1 MDRRR
6 QERQVRL
13 MEALDRTI
21 RTTDDLRQAWLAID
35 GGHGYAA
42 PQLFALHL
50 DTHDLIL
57 PNVIQMYD
65 EGPPDSHLIGRLMN
79 RLGEVLQMAAPG
91 GSVAIMKAR
100 AGSAT
105 MTGLDRDWCR
115 LLHHHLMAAPF
126 ATRPLFYATGAG
138 VGVVPPD
145 LLIGDAG

>member
-1 MDRRR
+1 MNP
-6 QERQVRL
+6 
-13 MEALDRTI
+13 LDRTI
-21 RTTDDLRQAWLAID
+21 RTTDDLHRAWTFID

-50 DTHDLIL
+50 DAHDLIG

-65 EGPPDSHLIGRLMN
+65 EGPPDSHLIGHLMD
-79 RLGEVLQMAAPG
+79 RLGEVLTVCAPG

-105 MTGLDRDWCR
+105 MTDLDRDWCR

-126 ATRPLFYATGAG
+126 ATRPLFYATGVG

-145 LLIGDAG
+145 LLIAEAG